1 MIQLDKLRN
10 KYFGLRHAESTANE
24 AAIIISDPQTG
35 QDVKYGLTEK
45 GKQQTKDS
53 ANAWVKSIESN
64 RPSSGK
70 IRLISS
76 NFSRAKET
84 AEIFK
89 SVAEEHGI
97 QGVSLEVTAE
107 LRERF
112 FGTFEGQSNAHYES
126 VWVEDQTLGEEH
138 NAFKVESIN
147 QVLDRIISFVA
158 NVEKEG
164 GNGGD
169 WIILVSHGDCLQI
182 TQTFF
187 KNTAGRAHRS
197 LPHWANAEIKE
208 LN

>member
-1 MIQLDKLRN
+1 MNFYRLQFLQ
-10 KYFGLRHAESTANE
+10 S
-24 AAIIISDPQTG
+24 G

-45 GKQQTKDS
+45 GRQQTRES
-53 ANAWVKSIESN
+53 AKVWVKSLASN
-64 RPSSGK
+64 RPLSGK
-70 IRLISS
+70 VRLISS

-89 SVAEEHGI
+89 SVVEENGI

-112 FGTFEGQSNAHYES
+112 FGNFEGQSNSHYES
-126 VWVEDQTLGEEH
+126 VWAEDQTLGEEH

-164 GNGGD
+164 EGGD
-169 WIILVSHGDCLQI
+169 WVILVSHGDCLQI

-197 LPHWANAEIKE
+197 LPHWSNAEIKE